1 MYIRRLFV
9 ILIWFVA
16 MFSAYKT
23 QAQGFYTDFGKN
35 RVQYHDFI
43 WSYYESSNFMTYFYQ
58 GGQDLAK
65 FTVQYAEQS
74 IGEIE
79 SRLEY
84 PANTKIEIMLYH
96 NLSDLKQS
104 NIGLGVEQNNTG
116 GVTKIIGNK
125 IFIHFDGNFKNLERK
140 IREGIA
146 RVLVQKMVFGSTIQE
161 ILQNAVLLNLPDW
174 YVNGLVAYIGR
185 DWDTELDNRLRRGM
199 LNNEFARFDLLTG
212 ENATFAGHALW
223 YYISQV
229 HGPSAIPN
237 LLYLTRINR
246 SVESGFLFVLGNSVK
261 GSIQEFND
269 YYRTQ
274 FLAEKDSRTTI
285 NPDEAFFK
293 TSKKLQ
299 RRNVKLDEVKI
310 SPNGR
315 YIAYTTSEIGKHLV
329 YIFDTQE
336 NKKQVILRNGFKSHS
351 LAFNDNYPLLAW
363 DHKSEQLAIVYER
376 RDQIKFLFYNIA
388 DRTKTFTND
397 ITKFQQVTGIAFT
410 NDPNKMVFSAVQ
422 NGQPDIFMYY
432 VPNTKVTRI
441 TDDCYS
447 DLQPGYIKLQD
458 KEGIL
463 FISNRNNDTLK
474 TEKMDTILP
483 LRNFDVYFYDLKP
496 SENEADTVKT
506 LVRITDTPFDNEWL
520 PIQYDSTHFTFL
532 SDMNGIK
539 NQYAAYFD
547 SIFLRTDTKVFF
559 KDSTIL
565 NPSYPLDSL
574 IRIGLIDT
582 IIKTDVYKTIGISFP
597 ISNYGQSNLETDVA
611 VKSGEQVQLFYQD
624 GQYRLFK
631 STLLPDVRES
641 KKQLSNTP
649 YRLQLENRERS
660 RTKIKEQKEALVKQT
675 PTINVTEVIKAIPD
689 NAPTLQK
696 PKADVQEPVVKP
708 NPSDTIDIENYFFQ
722 SEFDYYNTKETV
734 PAKPAETPTQIISGL
749 PAITGKTVVSAEPQP
764 VFRRTA
770 VRQYFTQF
778 YIDQIATQLDN
789 TIIYTP
795 YENFSLSPVTF
806 SMPDLGGLF
815 KLGITDLMED
825 NKIIGGFRIPLGLG
839 GTEYFM
845 EYRALRKRMDK
856 KFFGYRKAI
865 KNNYTINN
873 IPDTPEFTVTAKNIT
888 NILQYSLSY
897 PLDVNTSLRGHI
909 GLRHDRIVFLAS
921 DRISLVLP
929 DIYEN
934 WLYAKTEYVFDN
946 TLDVALNILNGTRYK
961 VYAEAHKAFQGNIS
975 DREVS
980 FKFKDTGWMGIVGAD
995 VRHYTRVHKQIVWAN
1010 RAASAMSFG
1019 TRKMLYYL
1027 GGVENWMIFDPN
1039 KQFDINTPVDMD
1051 AGYAF
1056 KGLATNMRGFKQNIR
1071 NGTSYL
1077 VLNSELRI
1085 PVISYLSPAPIRSE
1099 LLRNFQLVAFTD
1111 IGTAWEGIS
1120 PFDEDNQYSVVTI
1133 GTPPVEAVVKYFR
1146 NPVVA
1151 GYGMGVRTKLL
1162 GYFTRL
1168 DVAWGLDSGARTPA
1182 QWYFS
1187 MGLDF

>member
-1 MYIRRLFV
+1 MYHRL
-9 ILIWFVA
+9 ILVFFLMLTGILR
-16 MFSAYKT
+16 FSESR
-23 QAQGFYTDFGKN
+23 AQGFYTDFGKN

-58 GGQDLAK
+58 GGHDIAK

-104 NIGLGVEQNNTG
+104 NIGLGIEQNNTG

-199 LNNEFARFDLLTG
+199 LNNEFERFDLLTG

-229 HGPSAIPN
+229 NGPTAIPN

-246 SVESGFLFVLGNSVK
+246 SVESGFLFVLGNTVK
-261 GSIQEFND
+261 GTIQEFND

-274 FLAEKDSRTTI
+274 FLAEKNSRI
-285 NPDEAFFK
+285 SQNPDEAILK

-299 RRNVKLDEVKI
+299 RRNVMLDEVKV

-329 YIFDTQE
+329 YLFDTQE

-351 LAFNDNYPLLAW
+351 LAFNDRYPLLAW
-363 DHKSEQLAIVYER
+363 DQKSEQLAVVFER
-376 RDQIKFLFYNIA
+376 RDQIKFLLYNP
-388 DRTKTFTND
+388 TEKTQTFTND

-432 VPNTKVTRI
+432 IPNTKVTKI
-441 TDDCYS
+441 TDDFYS
-447 DLQPGYIKLQD
+447 DLQPSYIKLRD
-458 KEGIL
+458 KEGLL

-483 LRNFDVYFYDLKP
+483 LRNFDVYFYDLKTP
-496 SENEADTVKT
+496 DRETDTLKT
-506 LVRITDTPFDNEWL
+506 LVRVTDTPFDNEWL

-539 NQYAAYFD
+539 NQYVAYFD
-547 SIFLRTDTKVFF
+547 SIYLRTDSKVFF
-559 KDSTIL
+559 KDSTVL

-574 IRIGLIDT
+574 FNIGLIDT
-582 IIKTDVYKTIGISFP
+582 IIKTEVYKTISVSFP
-597 ISNYGQSNLETDVA
+597 VSNFSQSNLETDVA
-611 VKSGEQVQLFYQD
+611 VKSGEQVQLFFDQ
-624 GQYRLFK
+624 GQYQLY
-631 STLLPDVRES
+631 
-641 KKQLSNTP
+641 KKPLSAEAGKAKVPLSNTP
-649 YRLQLENRERS
+649 YRLQLENREKARI
-660 RTKIKEQKEALVKQT
+660 KNKEQKEALVKQT
-675 PTINVTEVIKAIPD
+675 PPISVTEAIKAIPD
-689 NAPTLQK
+689 NSQQQQPTK
-696 PKADVQEPVVKP
+696 MEVQEPVVKP
-708 NPSDTIDIENYFFQ
+708 IPSDTIDIENYFFQ

-734 PAKPAETPTQIISGL
+734 SEKPAETLKPAPATV
-749 PAITGKTVVSAEPQP
+749 PAITGKTTEQTEPQP

-770 VRQYFTQF
+770 IRQYFTQF

-839 GTEYFM
+839 GSEYFL
-845 EYRALRKRMDK
+845 EYRALRKRLDK
-856 KFFGYRKAI
+856 KIFGYRKAI

-897 PLDVNTSLRGHI
+897 PFDINTSLRGHI

-921 DRISLVLP
+921 DRISLLLP

-946 TLDVALNILNGTRYK
+946 TLDVAMNILNGTRYK
-961 VYAEAHKAFQGNIS
+961 VYAEVHKAFEGNIS
-975 DREVS
+975 DRDVS

-995 VRHYTRVHKQIVWAN
+995 ARHYTRVHKQIVWAN
-1010 RAASAMSFG
+1010 RVASAMSFG
-1019 TRKMLYYL
+1019 TKKMVYYL
-1027 GGVENWMIFDPN
+1027 GGVENWMIFNPE
-1039 KQFDINTPVDMD
+1039 KQFDSNTPVDLE

-1099 LLRNFQLVAFTD
+1099 LLRNFQIIAFAD
-1111 IGTAWEGIS
+1111 AGTAWEGIS

-1151 GYGMGVRTKLL
+1151 GYGLGVRTKLL